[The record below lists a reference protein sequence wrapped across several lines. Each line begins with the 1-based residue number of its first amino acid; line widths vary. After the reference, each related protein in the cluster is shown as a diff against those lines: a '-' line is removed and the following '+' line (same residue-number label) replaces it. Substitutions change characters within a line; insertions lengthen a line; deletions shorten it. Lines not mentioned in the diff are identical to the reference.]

1 MALSKV
7 SRLFTIDEL
16 KSMKEKEVDELIVK
30 DPLCAGDQNKLLKDF
45 KNIVEI
51 GKGGFGA
58 VYMAYDRHLKKN
70 VAIK

>member
-1 MALSKV
+1 
-7 SRLFTIDEL
+7 
-16 KSMKEKEVDELIVK
+16 
-30 DPLCAGDQNKLLKDF
+30 LKDY

-58 VYMAYDRHLKKN
+58 VYMAYDRNLKKN